1 MKNDSTATAPQG
13 ARWLVLIHQ
22 IPPKPDYF
30 RVKVRRRL
38 RRLGARPLK
47 NSVYVL
53 PLSEEALEDF
63 QWLAREIVADGG
75 DALVCEATFLEGMSD
90 RELNALFGKPAAPA
104 PPAAGTS
111 FRRRT

>member
-38 RRLGARPLK
+38 RRMGARPLK

-53 PLSEEALEDF
+53 PQSDEALEDF

-75 DALVCEATFLEGMSD
+75 EALVCEAAFIEGISNQ
-90 RELNALFGKPAAPA
+90 ELAAMFR
-104 PPAAGTS
+104 TS
-111 FRRRT
+111 TPDA